1 MPAKKVQSTKPPP
14 PLSNYFISNDKF
26 SREAI
31 QPANRTNNFQS
42 SVGPVSRHHR
52 SRTRTTRSFSQET
65 AKRKGPREER
75 KRKKMKEQK
84 EKQRNWSRGRE
95 RRTAGGSSRRLVLW
109 SLLCSHGRSTIEIK
123 FSKAEKE
130 AAAARCPRATRTRF
144 VGIGFVNLCR
154 GDKFYQGSVANT
166 TRPRAPVNHRRS
178 THLSGIRRVTCAYR
192 AISDRVAGA
201 LVPTSTDPGPCS
213 SCKNFR
219 ARDRDRAPTPT
230 IENPR
235 T

>member
-1 MPAKKVQSTKPPP
+1 MEEARRPCQRKRSNRRRP

-95 RRTAGGSSRRLVLW
+95 RRTAGGSSRRLVSGPSSVPTVGQQSKL
-109 SLLCSHGRSTIEIK
+109 SSRRRRRKLPRRAAHARHVHALLGLDSWIYV
-123 FSKAEKE
+123 
-130 AAAARCPRATRTRF
+130 AATNFIRVRWQTPRAH
-144 VGIGFVNLCR
+144 
-154 GDKFYQGSVANT
+154 A
-166 TRPRAPVNHRRS
+166 RP
-178 THLSGIRRVTCAYR
+178 
-192 AISDRVAGA
+192 
-201 LVPTSTDPGPCS
+201 
-213 SCKNFR
+213 
-219 ARDRDRAPTPT
+219 
-230 IENPR
+230 
-235 T
+235 